1 MAPKRIK
8 VKPGKSQ
15 SKVGFIIGVIF
26 VAIGCVIVIPTFGLF
41 GIFWTAI
48 AVFITYS
55 NYKNAFTDDGIA
67 THEIIIDDDG
77 NVNSAYIEG
86 YGNTD
91 DTMDIEAKLKK
102 LESLY
107 NQGLITREEFEKKRK
122 EIIDRF

>member
-15 SKVGFIIGVIF
+15 SKFGFIIGIIF

-86 YGNTD
+86 YGNAE

-122 EIIDRF
+122 EVIDRF

>member
-15 SKVGFIIGVIF
+15 SKVGFIIGFIF